1 LDVPDLVGDWTLLAL
16 LAMCDEVT
24 NFSDGSEAVAAVA
37 QPKEYPIKVYY
48 STIATDVAFDAM
60 AEFSRLHTGA
70 LLAGPDQNEIET
82 LTPFIMSS
90 HLG

>member
-1 LDVPDLVGDWTLLAL
+1 
-16 LAMCDEVT
+16 
-24 NFSDGSEAVAAVA
+24 
-37 QPKEYPIKVYY
+37 
-48 STIATDVAFDAM
+48 M